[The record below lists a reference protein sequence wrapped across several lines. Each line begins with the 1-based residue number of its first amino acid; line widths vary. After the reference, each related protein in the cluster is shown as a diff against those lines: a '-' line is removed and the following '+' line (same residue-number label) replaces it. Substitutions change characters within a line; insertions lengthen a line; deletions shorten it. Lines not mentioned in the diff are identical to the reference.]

1 MEDQEAASKAKKGAG
16 SKDQGEEEEVD
27 DAHSDEEGEIV
38 SRLGLSRLALT
49 GMEVI
54 ESSKTYEELFGTNP
68 GHLTALDIKLLEL
81 RLELLLWDRGLFKH
95 CGFSRFSE

>member
-1 MEDQEAASKAKKGAG
+1 MEDQEAASKAKKGTG

-27 DAHSDEEGEIV
+27 DAHSEEGEIV

-54 ESSKTYEELFGTNP
+54 ESSKTYEELFGANP
-68 GHLTALDIKLLEL
+68 GH
-81 RLELLLWDRGLFKH
+81 H
-95 CGFSRFSE
+95 GFGH